1 MDANVITIEN
11 SISDEKLLYL
21 FREEVI
27 YITGIGPGVY
37 SIHSPRI
44 PPTEE
49 ICLSDF
55 LSRVDVVNNHPW
67 TPESRLVTGVL
78 KFKKIYYTF
87 RKNYLMCILRVAYH
101 GRNLKDVVITA
112 LIKFKYLYCNIIN
125 LFECPSRECLEK
137 SILGAAAT
145 NDDAIKIGSPPV

>member
-11 SISDEKLLYL
+11 SISDEKLLSL

-55 LSRVDVVNNHPW
+55 LSRVDVVNDHPW
-67 TPESRLVTGVL
+67 TPESRLVTVIRRVVL
-78 KFKKIYYTF
+78 S
-87 RKNYLMCILRVAYH
+87 RKEGADIRRCMKGQFVKAGRAYDYDPLSQT
-101 GRNLKDVVITA
+101 RR
-112 LIKFKYLYCNIIN
+112 Y
-125 LFECPSRECLEK
+125 
-137 SILGAAAT
+137 
-145 NDDAIKIGSPPV
+145 